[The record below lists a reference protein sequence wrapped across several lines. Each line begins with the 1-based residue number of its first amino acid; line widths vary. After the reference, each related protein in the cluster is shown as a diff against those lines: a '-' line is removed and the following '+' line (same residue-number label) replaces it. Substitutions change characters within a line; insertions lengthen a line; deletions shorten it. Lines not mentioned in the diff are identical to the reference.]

1 MVEEYGKMLRACLLK
16 LLQRESTQHI
26 HQEEVDLVTA
36 IIRVVVEEERVDMVV
51 IQAVGEVEVEVA
63 KVSVIL
69 IIQGQIP

>member
-51 IQAVGEVEVEVA
+51 IQAVGEVEVA

-69 IIQGQIP
+69 LIQGQIL